1 LHLFAAN
8 SVIFRRKRSFHL
20 KIAVI
25 VSISA
30 GLGACNDPSP
40 QENLPATEQESTRC
54 VPGGQLIVETFG
66 AIESHIEW
74 QQPGVRCEGM
84 RRPKGEGAR
93 LRFAGEYDAGDE
105 VRPLAFIL
113 SIPDLRKGQTAV
125 ELSTR
130 VTLIEEEN
138 GRFFSTTDSEFC
150 WSNITQHDLLLN
162 SSGEEIPNHYIISG
176 LTYCVAPV
184 AELNGSASVTL
195 SDMKF
200 TGQLS
205 WAQGK

>member
-1 LHLFAAN
+1 MHLFAAN
-8 SVIFRRKRSFHL
+8 SVIFRRKPSFHL

-25 VSISA
+25 VAISA
-30 GLGACNDPSP
+30 GLGACTDPSP
-40 QENLPATEQESTRC
+40 HENLPVAEREPTGC
-54 VPGGQLIVETFG
+54 VSGGQLIVETFG
-66 AIESHIEW
+66 SIQSRIEW
-74 QQPGVRCEGM
+74 RQPNVRCEGM
-84 RRPKGEGAR
+84 KRPKGEGAR

-105 VRPLAFIL
+105 VQPLAFIL
-113 SIPDLRKGQTAV
+113 SIPDLQKGQTAD

-138 GRFFSTTDSEFC
+138 GRFFSTRDSEVC
-150 WSNITQHDLLLN
+150 WSNITQHDPLLN
-162 SSGEEIPNHYIISG
+162 SSGEEIPNHYIIGG

-205 WAQGK
+205 WAQE

>member
-8 SVIFRRKRSFHL
+8 SVIFRRNPAYGL
-20 KIAVI
+20 KTAII
-25 VSISA
+25 VAISA
-30 GLGACNDPSP
+30 GLGACNNPSP
-40 QENLPATEQESTRC
+40 HENLPATEQEPTSC

-66 AIESHIEW
+66 AIQSRIEW
-74 QQPGVRCEGM
+74 RQPAVRCEGM
-84 RRPKGEGAR
+84 KRPKGEGAR
-93 LRFAGEYDAGDE
+93 LRFAGEYDTGDE
-105 VRPLAFIL
+105 IRPLAFIL

-138 GRFFSTTDSEFC
+138 GRFFSTTDSEVC
-150 WSNITQHDLLLN
+150 WSNITRHDPLLN
-162 SSGEEIPNHYIISG
+162 SSGEEIPNHYIIGG

-205 WAQGK
+205 WAQE

>member
-1 LHLFAAN
+1 MHLFAAN
-8 SVIFRRKRSFHL
+8 FVIFRRKPSFHL

-25 VSISA
+25 LAISA
-30 GLGACNDPSP
+30 GLGACTDPP
-40 QENLPATEQESTRC
+40 PHENLPAVEQEPTAC
-54 VPGGQLIVETFG
+54 IPGGQLIVETFG
-66 AIESHIEW
+66 AIQSPIEW
-74 QQPGVRCEGM
+74 RQPDVRCEGM
-84 RRPKGEGAR
+84 KRPKGEGAR
-93 LRFAGEYDAGDE
+93 LRFAGEYNAGDE

-113 SIPDLRKGQTAV
+113 SIPDLQKGQTAD

-138 GRFFSTTDSEFC
+138 GRFFSTRDSEVC
-150 WSNITQHDLLLN
+150 WSNITQHDPLLN
-162 SSGEEIPNHYIISG
+162 SSGEEIPNHYIIGG

-205 WAQGK
+205 WAQE